1 MANTNPSRARLGRRA
16 AAVLLALLLALPMGA
31 LTTKVSFA
39 APETTA
45 EADYVFDTDTQAIVG
60 YLGSSTKP
68 EIPATIGGITVLGIG
83 NQAFKSKNLTE
94 VGIPASVTAIGD
106 SAFQDNQLTSVTLP
120 ASAAIG
126 EYAFAFNKL
135 TSITLPS
142 SMPASGLGSF
152 AFRGNE
158 ITAITWPTTSGL
170 QLGEGAFMDNRLET
184 LTLPTNITG
193 IGDSAFEA
201 NDLTEVNV
209 PTQVTSYGERVFADN
224 GCYVVVTGNNP
235 RVVTYSVANAFG
247 EIVAPATITAKFV
260 NLDGDT
266 IAPDQT
272 IKTDL
277 TRQAASTDALIARGK
292 TVALDVPTLT
302 GYKVQSAST
311 GTLSADRTIDNLPAL
326 ASTTLTVT
334 FTYTATGGPPYFTSG
349 TSALNLA
356 VGANDGT
363 LSAADLLA
371 DVTAVDVDGNDL
383 TASSAAGGPITVSNV
398 SPGGLPL
405 GTTAVGTYIVTYSV
419 TDNHSP
425 DLEDDGTTEG
435 PAKTA
440 TLQRVVVIGPDVRKG
455 VV

>member
-1 MANTNPSRARLGRRA
+1 MALALVFQS
-16 AAVLLALLLALPMGA
+16 AVLSAQ
-31 LTTKVSFA
+31 VSFA
-39 APETTA
+39 TPEVTA
-45 EADYVFDTDTQAIVG
+45 ETDYVFDQDTQTIVG
-60 YLGSSTKP
+60 YFGLSKQP
-68 EIPATIGGITVLGIG
+68 EIPSSIGGITVLKIG
-83 NQAFKSKNLTE
+83 AQAFKSKGLTE
-94 VGIPASVTAIGD
+94 VGIPASVTEIGEG
-106 SAFQDNQLTSVTLP
+106 AFQENDLTSVTLP
-120 ASAAIG
+120 ALTKIG
-126 EYAFAFNKL
+126 KYAFAFNKL
-135 TSITLPS
+135 TDVTLPNS
-142 SMPASGLGSF
+142 LDADGLGAF
-152 AFRGNE
+152 AFRGNQ
-158 ITAITWPTTSGL
+158 ITSITWPSTAGFNI
-170 QLGEGAFMDNRLET
+170 GEGAFMDNLLET
-184 LTLPTNITG
+184 ITIPTTVTG
-193 IGDSAFEA
+193 ISDSAFEGNA
-201 NDLTEVNV
+201 FTEVNV

-235 RVVTYSVANAFG
+235 RVVSYSVPNAFG

-277 TRQAASTDALIARGK
+277 TKQQASTDAIIARGK
-292 TVALDVPTLT
+292 TVALDVPTFT

-311 GTLSADRTIDNLPAL
+311 GTLSADRAIDNLPAL

-334 FTYTATGGPPYFTSG
+334 FTYTATSGPPYFTSG
-349 TSALNLA
+349 TSAMNLA
-356 VGANDGT
+356 VGANGGS
-363 LSAADLLA
+363 LSTADLLA

-383 TASSAAGGPITVSNV
+383 TTASAAGGPITVTNV

-405 GTTAVGTYIVTYSV
+405 DTTAVGTYIVTYSV